1 MSLGKW
7 VGYRLREAIST
18 DVASTWKTPTSATP
32 GRHSNLGLE
41 WSERERFIFS
51 LSFFKKVERFRGEQI
66 DFRVLCGNM
75 VKKKNAVFLSFEK

>member
-75 VKKKNAVFLSFEK
+75 VKKKKCSIFVI